1 MESKKLLNRLY
12 KWDQKILLR
21 YNGVGGKPI
30 TYILK
35 VLSFFGRETIWLSL
49 IAYYLFI
56 WYDPYVLAHISIT
69 FLIGLIIIAP
79 IKKLFN
85 RSRPFEKLENVNI
98 LERKPTSRSFP
109 SWHAYNITSQGL
121 LIGYLLNSLFIT
133 IMFLILA
140 IIVAFS
146 RIQLGVHYP
155 SDVIFGFLI
164 GLIGFSLSIFLLS
177 PLFYDLIM
185 FLETFIPFQIQYYNF
200 NSWLF
205 GNIWYII
212 LCIGIFSIIFL
223 IAIHKVLRKFLRRQT
238 NL

>member
-1 MESKKLLNRLY
+1 MESKKILNRLY
-12 KWDQKILLR
+12 KWDQKVLLR
-21 YNGVGGKPI
+21 YNGIGGKPV

-35 VLSFFGRETIWLSL
+35 ILSFFGRETIWLTL
-49 IAYYLFI
+49 MAYYLFI
-56 WYDPYVLAHISIT
+56 WYDPYVFAHISIT
-69 FLIGLIIIAP
+69 FLIGLILIAP
-79 IKKLFN
+79 IKRLFG
-85 RSRPFEKLENVNI
+85 RSRPFENLENINI

-121 LIGYLLNSLFIT
+121 LVGYLLNSLL
-133 IMFLILA
+133 IMIIFLIFAL
-140 IIVAFS
+140 IVSFS

-177 PLFYDLIM
+177 PFFYDLIM
-185 FLETFIPFQIQYYNF
+185 FLESFIPFQIQYYRF

-212 LCIGIFSIIFL
+212 LCIGIFSIIVL
-223 IAIHKVLRKFLRRQT
+223 IALHKILRQFLRR
-238 NL
+238 